1 MAPACSSAEV
11 SLLTNH
17 KKQARWLFPG
27 LLFGV
32 ALIGAALLYIRFL
45 AFDFRPG
52 TTTVQHPYKL
62 FAALLMGAG
71 VIWIAFIPLL
81 KRLKETALPARLL
94 WALLGLSLLYRSLF
108 FGSVPIYEDDWNRY
122 LWDGY
127 MVTQG
132 ESPFA
137 HSPKSIFTDTTNP
150 DFEVLRAAS
159 EDGGD
164 VLKKINN
171 PALSTIYP
179 PAAQGAFGL
188 AALIDPFN
196 LDALRLVFL
205 LSEALTLFLLIKTL
219 PLYGRSSRWVLL
231 YAFCPLLIY
240 SGFNAAHMDI
250 LLPPFLVGALWAVK
264 QKPFA
269 AGVLLAGAAAVKLW
283 PLILAPAL
291 FRNWRN
297 RPAIYMGVAVLVAL
311 LSAAAFWPMYMALGE
326 SSGLQAYAGGWERSS
341 FIFPRFQN
349 AITRFFDDPARA
361 ARYFVAFI
369 VTAAALWAGFGSG
382 KEKPFSIPARALFV
396 TLALFF
402 LSPTGF
408 PWYLIWALPFLPFV
422 PLYGVAVLCALV
434 PLYYVRYALGEQ
446 NNYGFYLHTLIPL
459 QFGLPL
465 SILFIELGRKRISAV
480 ARYILRWI

>member
-1 MAPACSSAEV
+1 
-11 SLLTNH
+11 
-17 KKQARWLFPG
+17 
-27 LLFGV
+27 
-32 ALIGAALLYIRFL
+32 
-45 AFDFRPG
+45 
-52 TTTVQHPYKL
+52 
-62 FAALLMGAG
+62 MGAG
-71 VIWIAFIPLL
+71 FVWTAFIPLL
-81 KRLKETALPARLL
+81 KRLRETAVPARLL
-94 WALLGLSLLYRSLF
+94 WTLLGLSLLYRSLF

-132 ESPFA
+132 ETPFA
-137 HSPKSIFTDTTNP
+137 YSPEIILSDTGNP
-150 DFEVLRAAS
+150 DFEALRAAS
-159 EDGGD
+159 ESGGGA
-164 VLKKINN
+164 LKKINN

-219 PLYGRSSRWVLL
+219 PLYGRGRLWVLL

-264 QKPFA
+264 QKPFI

-283 PLILAPAL
+283 PLILAPTL
-291 FRNWRN
+291 FRNWRKH
-297 RPAIYMGVAVLVAL
+297 PAIYVGVATLVAL
-311 LSAAAFWPMYMALGE
+311 LSALAFWPMYMALGD
-326 SSGLQAYAGGWERSS
+326 SSGLQAYAGRWERSS

-349 AITRFFDDPARA
+349 AIASLFDDPARA
-361 ARYFVAFI
+361 ARYLVAII
-369 VTAAALWAGFGSG
+369 VTAAALWAGFGPG
-382 KEKPFSIPARALFV
+382 KEKPLSIPARALFV
-396 TLALFF
+396 TLVLFF

-408 PWYLIWALPFLPFV
+408 PWYLIWALPFLLFV

-446 NNYGFYLHTLIPL
+446 NNYGLYTHTLIPL
-459 QFGLPL
+459 QFGIPL
-465 SILFIELGRKRISAV
+465 SILLVELGRKRISAV